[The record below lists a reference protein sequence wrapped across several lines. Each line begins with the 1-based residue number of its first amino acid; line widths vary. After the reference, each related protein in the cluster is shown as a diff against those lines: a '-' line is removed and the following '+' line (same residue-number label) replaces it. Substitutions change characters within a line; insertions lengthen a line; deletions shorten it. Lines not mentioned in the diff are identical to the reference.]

1 MRENRWSEQL
11 APAAHQQ
18 RREVF
23 DGRYKFS
30 RYFSP
35 VDRNQPKT
43 IGELYKWNDVEL
55 FDLANDPGE
64 VKNLGANRAAN
75 SATIMTMSEK
85 LEAVIK
91 TEIGVDDGREMPDIP
106 NVDWKI
112 ERVDL

>member
-1 MRENRWSEQL
+1 MRT
-11 APAAHQQ
+11 
-18 RREVF
+18 VF

-35 VDRNQPKT
+35 VGRNRPKT
-43 IGELYKWNDVEL
+43 IDELYEWNDVEL

-64 VKNLGANRAAN
+64 VKNLGANREAN
-75 SATIMTMSEK
+75 SETIMTMSEK

-91 TEIGVDDGREMPDIP
+91 TEIGVDDGREMPDIR